1 MLRLDPVVAVNVLH
15 LFYTHGRGHQLPG
28 TLQFVHDFL
37 KNRTYIEGTRYYFR
51 ECVLYFIARLLE
63 TSDDKHLHDTLED
76 LLRER
81 VQELTGAP
89 GDAIALAFRVVTCA
103 SLGVRNEIDM
113 RNLLPMQCEDGGWEI
128 GYIYRYGISGM
139 KIGSRGYTTAMAIK
153 AIEEL
158 DKLRA
163 KQGAD

>member
-1 MLRLDPVVAVNVLH
+1 MNVLIA
-15 LFYTHGRGHQLPG
+15 FYIYDRGYELPQ
-28 TLQFVHDFL
+28 TLDWIHSIL
-37 KNRTYIEGTRYYFR
+37 IHRAYIDGTRYYFR

-81 VQELTGAP
+81 IQELTGAP

-139 KIGSRGYTTAMAIK
+139 KIGSRGYTTAMAIR

-163 KQGAD
+163 KQGVEIH